1 MSAVSERMPVQAV
14 LLDALGTLVGLDP
27 PAPAL
32 RKQLRARFGVA
43 VDARAAATAMRAEI
57 AYYRAHNQ
65 AASDRDRLA
74 ELRRACAGVV
84 QASLGEALRGLDLD
98 ELAAALLAAL
108 RFRCLPD
115 VVPALDALRAR
126 GLRLVVVSNW
136 DISLHDVLAELELD
150 ARLDAVVTSAE
161 WGAVKPD
168 PSIFHEGLRR
178 AGAMAAQALHVGDS
192 LREDVQ
198 GARAAG
204 VRPILVLHEPDAA
217 PPPGVTAI
225 RSLRELTGLAP

>member
-1 MSAVSERMPVQAV
+1 MSERPPVRAV

-32 RKQLRARFGVA
+32 REELRARFGVA
-43 VDARAAATAMRAEI
+43 IDARAAATAMRAEI

-65 AASDRDRLA
+65 AASDRGRLA

-84 QASLGEALRGLDLD
+84 RASLGEAVRGIDLD
-98 ELAAALLAAL
+98 ELAAALLGAL
-108 RFRCLPD
+108 RFRRLPD
-115 VVPALDALRAR
+115 VAPALDALRAR
-126 GLRLVVVSNW
+126 GLRLVV
-136 DISLHDVLAELELD
+136 
-150 ARLDAVVTSAE
+150 RLDAVVTSAE

-178 AGAMAAQALHVGDS
+178 AGATAAQALHVGDS
-192 LREDVQ
+192 LREDVR

-204 VRPILVLHEPDAA
+204 VRAILLLRERTATA
-217 PPPGVTAI
+217 PPGVTAI
-225 RSLRELTGLAP
+225 RSLGELTTLAP